1 MARRCLLEPLTI
13 RQTMTIES
21 APQRPPNLNDTT
33 LNHQGDADRVA
44 SLRVIVMRLLPS
56 GYPKLERVAREL
68 NIARRTLQRR
78 LAEAETS
85 YTELVNE
92 ARMEL
97 AEQMLRDRSRSIASI
112 AALTGF
118 ANHSGFS
125 RAFHRWRGMTPR
137 EFRARAGREVL
148 FAESVDQIGNRL
160 E

>member
-1 MARRCLLEPLTI
+1 
-13 RQTMTIES
+13 MTIES
-21 APQRPPNLNDTT
+21 TPQHPQKSNESTFFRSGDT
-33 LNHQGDADRVA
+33 GRIAD
-44 SLRVIVMRLLPS
+44 LRMIVMRLMPL
-56 GYPKLERVAREL
+56 GYPKLERVAREM
-68 NIARRTLQRR
+68 NVARRTLQRR

-97 AEQMLRDRSRSIASI
+97 AEQMLRDRSRSISSI
-112 AALTGF
+112 AQLTGF

-137 EFRARAGREVL
+137 AFRAKSRREVL
-148 FAESVDQIGNRL
+148 AESVDQIGNRV